1 MSMAFLNRFSIDY
14 SYGIVETHP
23 FQNIGKKLFSFL
35 SVCIDTNLMKFSL
48 IITFPVFF
56 LSYWDLWLYPFR
68 HWQQEYLNWSIIL
81 CDPAILS
88 RILKISN
95 KNVWVFV
102 CRLEMDA
109 KPDRV
114 MMWLVENLRACSKE
128 FLTTSMAHKRP
139 FDSGTRSWFLF
150 LFFFLT
156 AQNFPA
162 GPTFLGWFTDYSVI
176 LPPIIFAS
184 QGKTIAVSV

>member
-1 MSMAFLNRFSIDY
+1 
-14 SYGIVETHP
+14 
-23 FQNIGKKLFSFL
+23 
-35 SVCIDTNLMKFSL
+35 MKFSL

-68 HWQQEYLNWSIIL
+68 HWQQEYLNLSIIL

-88 RILKISN
+88 RNLKISN

-139 FDSGTRSWFLF
+139 FASGTRSWFLF
-150 LFFFLT
+150 LFFPDGTKFSCR
-156 AQNFPA
+156 PY
-162 GPTFLGWFTDYSVI
+162 FLGWFTNYSVI

-184 QGKTIAVSV
+184 EGKTIAVFV